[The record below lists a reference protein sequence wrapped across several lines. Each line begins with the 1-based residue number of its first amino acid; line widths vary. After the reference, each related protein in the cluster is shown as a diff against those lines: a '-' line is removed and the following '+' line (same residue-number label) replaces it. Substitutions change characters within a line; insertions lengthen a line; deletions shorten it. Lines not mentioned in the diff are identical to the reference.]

1 MIFCCSHGIKR
12 DWIGVL
18 RQYYQPGNSHTRCAC
33 VRDKGRPSSG
43 DSSSNNGDLNHPYL
57 KVYEGCKPTATS
69 CFIEDTNLDLNIY

>member
-18 RQYYQPGNSHTRCAC
+18 RQYYQPGDSHTRCAC
-33 VRDKGRPSSG
+33 VRDNGRPSSG
-43 DSSSNNGDLNHPYL
+43 DSSSINGDLNHPYL

-69 CFIEDTNLDLNIY
+69 CFIEDTNLDLTIY